1 MHARH
6 IVRRALLHPIPV
18 FRKTSLSVVVPCY
31 NEARTLESC
40 IRRLL
45 DIQDEDLS
53 LEIILV
59 DDKSEDASLTI
70 ADSLAAERPEIVVL
84 RHERNRGKGAALRTG
99 FARARCEIV
108 AIQDADLEYN
118 PAELRKLINPIL
130 RGDADVVF
138 GSRFLTAE
146 EHRVLFFWHAL
157 GNSFLTLLSNM
168 FTDLNLTD
176 METCYKVMRREILSR
191 IELEEDRFGIE
202 PELTAKLAHLRP
214 KIFEVGISYHGRTYS
229 DGKKIGWKDGFRALY
244 CVLKYNAHKA
254 PTPIQL
260 LIYLFIGTTSA
271 LCNLAFFLLFL
282 HLRMELMT
290 AAVTAYFIAAAFNY
304 LQCIAFLFRH
314 KARWS
319 GPKEVLMY
327 ILVVVLSAGID
338 YLFTLWLLLFPG
350 VRPWL
355 AKSIASFLVLMVN
368 FLGRKYLVFYEPPA
382 KPWER

>member
-319 GPKEVLMY
+319 GPKEVLIY

>member
-1 MHARH
+1 M
-6 IVRRALLHPIPV
+6 HPIPV

>member
-338 YLFTLWLLLFPG
+338 YLFTLWLLLLPG

>member
-84 RHERNRGKGAALRTG
+84 RHEKNRGKGAALRTG
-99 FARARCEIV
+99 FARARGEIV

-319 GPKEVLMY
+319 GPKEVLIY

-338 YLFTLWLLLFPG
+338 YLFTLWLLLLPG

>member
-1 MHARH
+1 
-6 IVRRALLHPIPV
+6 LHPIPV

-84 RHERNRGKGAALRTG
+84 RHEKNRGKGAALRTG

-319 GPKEVLMY
+319 GPKEVLIY

-338 YLFTLWLLLFPG
+338 YLFTLWLLLLPG

>member
-1 MHARH
+1 M
-6 IVRRALLHPIPV
+6 HPIPV

-319 GPKEVLMY
+319 GPKEVLIY

-338 YLFTLWLLLFPG
+338 YLFTLWLLLLPG

>member
-1 MHARH
+1 
-6 IVRRALLHPIPV
+6 LHPIPV

-84 RHERNRGKGAALRTG
+84 RHEKNRGKGAALRTG
-99 FARARCEIV
+99 FARARGEIV

-319 GPKEVLMY
+319 GPKEVLIY

-338 YLFTLWLLLFPG
+338 YLFTLWLLLLPG

>member
-1 MHARH
+1 M
-6 IVRRALLHPIPV
+6 HPIPV

-338 YLFTLWLLLFPG
+338 YLFTLWLLLLPG

>member
-1 MHARH
+1 M
-6 IVRRALLHPIPV
+6 HPIPV

-84 RHERNRGKGAALRTG
+84 RHEKNRGKGAALRTG
-99 FARARCEIV
+99 FARARGEIV

-319 GPKEVLMY
+319 GPKEVLIY

-338 YLFTLWLLLFPG
+338 YLFTLWLLLLPG

>member
-319 GPKEVLMY
+319 GPK
-327 ILVVVLSAGID
+327 
-338 YLFTLWLLLFPG
+338 
-350 VRPWL
+350 
-355 AKSIASFLVLMVN
+355 
-368 FLGRKYLVFYEPPA
+368 
-382 KPWER
+382 

>member
-1 MHARH
+1 M
-6 IVRRALLHPIPV
+6 HPIPV

-99 FARARCEIV
+99 FARARGEIV

-319 GPKEVLMY
+319 GPKEVLIY

-338 YLFTLWLLLFPG
+338 YLFTLWLLLLPG

>member
-319 GPKEVLMY
+319 GPKEVLIY

-338 YLFTLWLLLFPG
+338 YLFTLWLLLLPG